1 MCHCPH
7 LLQYGVL
14 VLSASRAAINQYL
27 LPAGWAHSSKLA
39 AAAK

>member
-1 MCHCPH
+1 VSLPTFAAAW
-7 LLQYGVL
+7 
-14 VLSASRAAINQYL
+14 LSASRAAINQYL